1 MKLNSQVKPSKSTS
15 LMGAIV
21 GFFMMIFGI
30 VFFATVS
37 QESTFDDGGQIIS
50 AFFILFILTALCITV
65 FYAWNFFSDKGV
77 SVFDVNI
84 ESDSTTAPPPAD
96 DAATRLRQ
104 LDKLKSEGLINDE
117 EYTRKREDIL
127 KGL

>member
-1 MKLNSQVKPSKSTS
+1 
-15 LMGAIV
+15 MGAIV

-37 QESTFDDGGQIIS
+37 QKSTFDDGGQIIS